1 MLNFSVFL
9 YSNNKKVSH
18 LKITFKAVFGFGDA
32 RIQNRG
38 ISRRVF
44 FVVTISLSLE
54 SREESCIKMF
64 QEEDFLDAF
73 LFHQHKVYSTIF
85 NELQNMIPCFLL
97 LTGKNLY
104 CRKKKIEF
112 DVTR

>member
-1 MLNFSVFL
+1 MLNFSVFSSSL
-9 YSNNKKVSH
+9 LTIFYSNNKKVSH

-54 SREESCIKMF
+54 SELESCLKMF
-64 QEEDFLDAF
+64 HEEDFLGAF
-73 LFHQHKVYSTIF
+73 LFHQHKVYSTSSPF
-85 NELQNMIPCFLL
+85 NFNVS
-97 LTGKNLY
+97 
-104 CRKKKIEF
+104 
-112 DVTR
+112 DVKCNGQEHAYSKGTR